1 MIVVYAPN
9 AVLMLTLHAPGG
21 VEVDVAPDQV
31 TSLRNP
37 PTKGDRGSHFP
48 PEANCLVGLAD
59 GKAVPVIETCE
70 TVRPMMEHR

>member
-9 AVLMLTLHAPGG
+9 DVLMLTLHAPGG

-37 PTKGDRGSHFP
+37 PTKGDRAS
-48 PEANCLVGLAD
+48 
-59 GKAVPVIETCE
+59 TSRR
-70 TVRPMMEHR
+70 RPTASSGWLTARPFR